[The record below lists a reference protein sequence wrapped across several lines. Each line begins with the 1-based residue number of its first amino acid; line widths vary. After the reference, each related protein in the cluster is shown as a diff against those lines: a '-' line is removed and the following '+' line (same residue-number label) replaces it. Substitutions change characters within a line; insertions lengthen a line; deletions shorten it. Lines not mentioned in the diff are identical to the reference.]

1 MGATT
6 MKMAQRMMKANQ
18 FTAPELIEASFK
30 NMEEKSDLN
39 AFVNIRNKDEAM
51 REAEAS

>member
-18 FTAPELIEASFK
+18 FTAPELIDASF
-30 NMEEKSDLN
+30 NNIEAKSDLN
-39 AFVNIRNKDEAM
+39 AFVNIRNRDQAM
-51 REAEAS
+51 KEAEAS